1 MQNSLQ
7 VFTENQFENGKELK
21 EVLPTQR
28 VCESKAPDMFKAE
41 GAGASET
48 F

>member
-7 VFTENQFENGKELK
+7 VFTENQFENGKELR
-21 EVLPTQR
+21 VLPTRR